1 MKNDRATGKKV
12 AYLGIFASLAIL
24 FGYIET
30 LIPFPFGIPG
40 MKLGLANIMT
50 VTILYLFGT
59 KEAAIVSAVRILVV
73 SMLFGSLYSML
84 YSLAGAVLSLIVML
98 LMKRVKQFNITGV
111 SISGGISHNIGQLF
125 VAVLVVS
132 EMRLTSYIPF
142 LIISGAVT
150 GLLNG
155 IISGILVQRL
165 QNTGMTNGVEGHL

>member
-1 MKNDRATGKKV
+1 MRNHRVTGKKV

-59 KEAAIVSAVRILVV
+59 KEAAAVSAVRILVV

-84 YSLAGAVLSLIVML
+84 YSLAGAVLSLIMML
-98 LMKRVKQFNITGV
+98 LMKKVKQFSITGI
-111 SISGGISHNIGQLF
+111 SIGGGIAHNIGQIF

-132 EMRLTSYIPF
+132 EIRLTSFVPF
-142 LIISGAVT
+142 LIISGAGT

-155 IISGILVQRL
+155 IISKILVQRL
-165 QNTGMTNGVEGHL
+165 QNTSITTGMEGHI

>member
-1 MKNDRATGKKV
+1 MKNDKATGKKV

-24 FGYIET
+24 CGYIET

-59 KEAAIVSAVRILVV
+59 KEAAAVSAVRILVV

-84 YSLAGAVLSLIVML
+84 YSLAGAVLSLIMML
-98 LMKRVKQFNITGV
+98 LMKKVKRFSITGV
-111 SISGGISHNIGQLF
+111 SISGGIAHNIGQIF

-132 EMRLTSYIPF
+132 EIRLTSYIPF

-165 QNTGMTNGVEGHL
+165 QNTGMTNGVEGYL